1 MKHLPKHLRPKWRY
15 VAVAIET
22 DPDVSL
28 ARGAFQRELWYAAQN
43 LLGDAGSADADGT
56 VVRFQFADGDGRA
69 VVRARRDHV
78 ESQRAALACIDAV
91 GDATTAISILGVSGT
106 IRACEDQYLDDA
118 GHRLERR
125 DRSFEGSTRVA
136 VVRGDR
142 VAVDDDGG
150 RAYATV
156 DDVE

>member
-15 VAVAIET
+15 VAVGIET

-28 ARGAFQRELWYAAQN
+28 DRGAFQRELWYAAQN

-78 ESQRAALACIDAV
+78 EPLRAALACIESV
-91 GDATTAISILGVSGT
+91 GDATSAISILGVSGT
-106 IRACEDQYLDDA
+106 IRACEDKYVDGPSDEV
-118 GHRLERR
+118 ERR
-125 DRSFEGSTRVA
+125 EVVFEGATRSA
-136 VVRGDR
+136 VVGGDR
-142 VAVDDDGG
+142 LAVDADGR